1 MLYLSFFRCGTVR
14 TAMDNCYIVRQLG
27 HYPECCPTIECENEE
42 NQNNVGEKEE
52 NFLKDY

>member
-52 NFLKDY
+52 NSNKDY